1 MIPVAQAEFARAVL
15 DPYADVPEGLANPD
29 GAAAS
34 KRFDVYRNNVVGSL
48 VRALEAAFPIL
59 RKLLGDEFF
68 EAMAG
73 IHARECLPR
82 SPLLMYYGEDM
93 PAFLERFEPVAHRPF
108 LPDVARL
115 ELAMRRSYH
124 AADVEP
130 MAPGAIAA
138 LLPDKLMGARVVLAP
153 GVELVRSRWPI
164 LGIWRANTEAEAPE
178 PEPEE
183 ARGEDVLITR
193 RQFDPEPALL
203 PPGGAAFVEALKAG
217 HRISEAVDE
226 GLTAAQDFDLAAALG
241 VLIGGGAITAICEGN
256 EK

>member
-1 MIPVAQAEFARAVL
+1 MIPVAQAEFAQAIL
-15 DPYADVPEGLANPD
+15 DPYAEVPEGLANPD

-48 VRALEAAFPIL
+48 IRALNAAFPVL
-59 RKLLGDEFF
+59 RKLLGVEFF

-93 PAFLERFEPVAHRPF
+93 PAFLERFEPVAHRQF

-130 MAPGAIAA
+130 MAPETIAA
-138 LLPDKLMGARVVLAP
+138 HSPDQLMSARVILAP
-153 GVELVRSRWPI
+153 AVELVRSRWPI
-164 LGIWRANTEAEAPE
+164 FGIWGANAEAEAPE
-178 PEPEE
+178 PE
-183 ARGEDVLITR
+183 ARAEDVLITR

-226 GLTAAQDFDLAAALG
+226 GLAAAQEFDLAAALG
-241 VLIGGGAITAICEGN
+241 VLIGGDAITEICEGN
-256 EK
+256 EQ

>member
-1 MIPVAQAEFARAVL
+1 MIPVAQADFARAIL

-48 VRALEAAFPIL
+48 VRAIETAFPVL
-59 RKLLGDEFF
+59 QKLLGDEFF

-93 PAFLERFEPVAHRPF
+93 PAFLERFEPVAHRQF

-130 MAPGAIAA
+130 MAPEAIAA
-138 LLPDKLMGARVVLAP
+138 LSPDQLMGARVVLAP
-153 GVELVRSRWPI
+153 AVELVRSRWPI
-164 LGIWRANTEAEAPE
+164 FGIWRANTEAEAPE
-178 PEPEE
+178 PE

-193 RQFDPEPALL
+193 CQFDPEPALL
-203 PPGGAAFVEALKAG
+203 PPGGAVFVEALKAG
-217 HRISEAVDE
+217 RRISEAVDE